1 MTSLCRCVQGIIQD
15 AINVRSSIH
24 PLSVCRYIMAGNH
37 DYCGD
42 VTKQLEYAKQ
52 ESTLWEYPDYSYNI
66 VKEFKAKDGSEVKKV
81 EILMID
87 TEHIA
92 GYFDCNRD
100 DQDYPEGIK
109 PNLQTKALSFIEDTL
124 NNSSVDYLLVAGHYP
139 VFSACSNG
147 NTDELIQKLD
157 PLLRKYGVTAY
168 ISGHEHCQFHYNY
181 ENMDYL
187 LTGIGKDCC
196 YGSEEKKNLPDGG
209 ELNYLLADDSDYSGS
224 SGVKGGFAS
233 FDVGDEDMIARMHIE
248 TGETIYETKLLPR
261 TKIKLEETK
270 PTASIRAAVA

>member
-15 AINVRSSIH
+15 AINIRSSIH
-24 PLSVCRYIMAGNH
+24 PLSVCRYIIAGNH

-81 EILMID
+81 EILMTD
-87 TEHIA
+87 TQHIA
-92 GYFDCNRD
+92 GYFDCNRN

-157 PLLRKYGVTAY
+157 PLLRKYGVTY
-168 ISGHEHCQFHYNY
+168 QDMNIVSSTITTRTWIIS
-181 ENMDYL
+181 L
-187 LTGIGKDCC
+187 LESARIVAMALKRKRICPMVASLIT
-196 YGSEEKKNLPDGG
+196 
-209 ELNYLLADDSDYSGS
+209 S
-224 SGVKGGFAS
+224 SQ
-233 FDVGDEDMIARMHIE
+233 
-248 TGETIYETKLLPR
+248 TIVITVE
-261 TKIKLEETK
+261 
-270 PTASIRAAVA
+270 VVV